1 MIEPGEPAPDFT
13 LPSQTGGEVSLAAL
27 RGGWVVLCF
36 YPRAATPGCTVQA
49 CGIRDRHADYLA
61 AGATVLGVSTD
72 SVAKLERFADSERLD
87 FSLLSDEDHAV
98 HDRYGT
104 WVEKKNYGKVYWGTQ
119 RATFVIDPEGIVRH
133 VIPRV
138 APKTH
143 DDKVLAALAELTA

>member
-13 LPSQTGGEVSLAAL
+13 LPSQTGEDVSLAAL
-27 RGGWVVLCF
+27 RGGWVVIYF
-36 YPRAATPGCTVQA
+36 YSRAGTAGCTLQA
-49 CGIRDRHADYLA
+49 CGIRDRQAEYAA
-61 AGATVLGVSTD
+61 AGAAVLGVSTD
-72 SVAKLERFADSERLD
+72 PVAKLERFASDQRLG
-87 FSLLSDEDHAV
+87 FRLLSDADHVV

-138 APKTH
+138 MPKTH
-143 DDKVLAALAELTA
+143 DDAVLASLAALAA